1 MRITDSILYRTV
13 KRSMQKTS
21 QRVMD
26 QQEKISSGKRI
37 NRPSDDPL
45 GAMRSQQLYNTRSRI
60 DQYQRNGMFAKLWLT
75 ETESALD
82 QAKDIVIQLKEL
94 AVQVG
99 SDSYNAEARKISA
112 KEVRVLRDHMMNI
125 ANSKSGTRSIFAGHE
140 TNASAFL
147 PSGTYN
153 GDTGVIHVNIDND
166 VTVDLNLVGSD
177 VFKSGPGRNIFNT
190 LDDFATALETNDP
203 TTVRTQI
210 LDELDAHFQSLRSNF
225 ADVGARVNSLD
236 LSKNAND
243 ILKISKT
250 EELGNVEEVDI
261 FETATDMES
270 AKNAFRGAL
279 LNASDI
285 GKLSL
290 VNFIR

>member
-45 GAMRSQQLYNTRSRI
+45 GAMRTQQIYTNMSQI
-60 DQYQRNGMFAKLWLT
+60 DQYQRNAMFAKSWAT

-82 QAKDIVIQLKEL
+82 QAKDIVVQLKQL
-94 AVQVG
+94 AVEVG
-99 SDSYNAEARKISA
+99 SDSYNPESRKISA
-112 KEVRVLRDHMMNI
+112 AEVKVLRDHMMNI
-125 ANSKSGTRSIFAGHE
+125 ANSKSGTRSIFAGYE
-140 TNASAFL
+140 TNTTAFL
-147 PSGTYN
+147 PSGAYN
-153 GDTGVIHVNIDND
+153 GDSGVIHVNVDND
-166 VTVDLNLVGSD
+166 VTVELNLVGSD

-190 LDDFATALETNDP
+190 LDDFATALENNDA
-203 TTVRTQI
+203 TTIRTQI
-210 LDELDAHFQSLRSNF
+210 LDELDANFQSLRNNMSEI
-225 ADVGARVNSLD
+225 GARVNSLD
-236 LSKNAND
+236 LSDNAND
-243 ILKISKT
+243 LLKNSKI

-261 FETATDMES
+261 FETTTDMES
-270 AKNAFRGAL
+270 AKNAFQGAL
-279 LNASDI
+279 INASNI